1 MRVEVAAFCREEA
14 LLSPPEEICCAV
26 SGGADSMA
34 LLWCLHTMQE
44 DLHIRVSAAHF
55 NHKLRAEEAERDE
68 AFVRDFC
75 HTHSIPLHVGSENV
89 AAYAEANRLG
99 IEEAA
104 RLCRYR
110 FFDSLH
116 CKIATAHHAD
126 DNAETVLLH
135 LLRGSGLRG
144 LCGIAPK
151 RENIVRPLLC
161 VSREQ
166 ILDFLR
172 AEGIAW
178 VEDSSNQSRGYTRN
192 RLRHELM
199 PLMRRENPRLS
210 EQLAS
215 QSRLLRAEDALLE
228 NYAEELL
235 RSCRSADGYAV
246 APLLQAPDA
255 LQKRALRRIVRE
267 LLPQDA
273 SLVHIEALQA
283 LLRNPEPTAK
293 LCLPHAVIAQRHY
306 DSLRLYRESPV
317 AFPETELCIPGDT
330 AIAGAGWCIS
340 CKIEK
345 IFENFA
351 NTPFHFAVKYDMIS
365 QTKLSV
371 RAGQSRD
378 RLCMPN
384 GGRRTLKRLLADHKI
399 PPAEQ
404 KLLPVFTDGSSVIAV
419 AGIGVDPAYAAA
431 IGQSALLIHIKKE
444 EIRYDS

>member
-1 MRVEVAAFCREEA
+1 MRAEVTAFCREEA
-14 LLSPPEEICCAV
+14 LFSPSEEVCCAV

-44 DLHIRVSAAHF
+44 DLDIRVSAAHF
-55 NHKLRAEEAERDE
+55 NHKLRGEEAERDE
-68 AFVRDFC
+68 AFVREFC
-75 HTHSIPLHVGSENV
+75 HAHSIPLHVGSEDV
-89 AAYAEANRLG
+89 AAYAKAKGLG

-110 FFDSLH
+110 FFDSLD

-126 DNAETVLLH
+126 DNAETILLH

-151 RENIVRPLLC
+151 RGSIVRPLLC
-161 VSREQ
+161 VSRAQ
-166 ILDFLR
+166 ILEFLR

-178 VEDSSNQSRGYTRN
+178 VEDSSNLSHEYTRN

-210 EQLAS
+210 EQLTS

-228 NYAEELL
+228 DYAEALL
-235 RSCRSADGYAV
+235 QRCRRGEGYAV

-267 LLPQDA
+267 LLPQDV

-283 LLRNPEPTAK
+283 LLRNPNPSAK
-293 LCLPHAVIAQRHY
+293 LSLPHGVTAQRCH
-306 DSLRLYRESPV
+306 DTFHLCHEIPLS
-317 AFPETELCIPGDT
+317 FPETALRIPGET
-330 AIAGAGWCIS
+330 VISSAGWCIR
-340 CKIEK
+340 CKIVK

-365 QTKLSV
+365 QTDIFV

-378 RLCMPN
+378 SIAMPN
-384 GGRRTLKRLLADHKI
+384 GGRRMLKRLWIDCRI
-399 PPAEQ
+399 PIQER
-404 KLLPVFTDGSSVIAV
+404 KLLPVFTDGQSVFAA

-431 IGQSALLIHIKKE
+431 MGQPALLIHIQRRGD
-444 EIRYDS
+444 IL